1 MGRRGDDNTCGFSA
15 SHPIWAL
22 DDDRDHRHQPCF
34 FPLGHLISGSLMFL
48 AHDSWCVHRICV
60 VHHDHHGI
68 WFCSAGIFVP
78 GEEAAPFADGS
89 SFCADLKMT
98 RMDFMGYRNS
108 GSGSTLPRRTL
119 THTWPLID
127 FKKTLL
133 YYIDFTIHRIQH
145 SILSHLYYPINPIIL
160 FPYEIQYMLP
170 PGGKLQGWFAVPRR
184 TCWTFDRREDGCGPQ
199 QPKQLGLESAVT
211 SGTVAATIGIEIA
224 WWRMTVASLGW
235 WMGNGWKW
243 VMACYSL
250 L

>member
-1 MGRRGDDNTCGFSA
+1 MGRRGDDTCGFSA

-48 AHDSWCVHRICV
+48 AHDSWFFHRICV

-68 WFCSAGIFVP
+68 RFCSTGIFVP

-98 RMDFMGYRNS
+98 RMDFTGYRNS

-133 YYIDFTIHRIQH
+133 YYIDFTIHPTAFHFIT
-145 SILSHLYYPINPIIL
+145 SLWSYKPYYPLSLQDPVHVA
-160 FPYEIQYMLP
+160 PRWQA
-170 PGGKLQGWFAVPRR
+170 PGMVRFSKKHLLDIWPERR
-184 TCWTFDRREDGCGPQ
+184 
-199 QPKQLGLESAVT
+199 
-211 SGTVAATIGIEIA
+211 
-224 WWRMTVASLGW
+224 
-235 WMGNGWKW
+235 WMWSST
-243 VMACYSL
+243 A
-250 L
+250 